1 MRTETRTIMVPNS
14 KRVYIANDGT
24 EFSRYIEC
32 VNHELD
38 AYRKWIEQSNDV
50 IECKELL
57 DSPPFDGEEYSP
69 ESNYRWFKPLNENG
83 IELLNK
89 AFPAEQGTNALSN
102 CDIGKWHCVKYDMD
116 KYNECYWGAL
126 SEIQA
131 YTNKVLS
138 LFDAIDREENR

>member
-32 VNHELD
+32 VNYELD

-57 DSPPFDGEEYSP
+57 DCPPFDGE
-69 ESNYRWFKPLNENG
+69 
-83 IELLNK
+83 
-89 AFPAEQGTNALSN
+89 
-102 CDIGKWHCVKYDMD
+102 
-116 KYNECYWGAL
+116 
-126 SEIQA
+126 
-131 YTNKVLS
+131 
-138 LFDAIDREENR
+138 

>member
-14 KRVYIANDGT
+14 QRVYIANDGT

-57 DSPPFDGEEYSP
+57 DCPPFDGEEYSP
-69 ESNYRWFKPLNENG
+69 ENTYRWIKPLNENG
-83 IELLNK
+83 IELLNT
-89 AFPAEQGTNALSN
+89 AFPAEWETNDLSN
-102 CDIGKWHCVKYDMD
+102 CDIGEWHCVG
-116 KYNECYWGAL
+116 YNPDEYGCYWYAL
-126 SEIQA
+126 SESRA
-131 YTNKVLS
+131 YVNRILS
-138 LFDAIDREENR
+138 LLDAIDKEGNR